1 MSEKLGPLEVLCDSP
16 PYPIV
21 RACSLLGFSR
31 PEDVRWCRLS
41 QFLVDHAG
49 WWAMYKVLA
58 SWDAAS
64 MNRCLKDAKCS
75 CGEALPQLHRCMFS
89 VSTGQSW
96 TYVLGQCHRCRT
108 MFWEEG

>member
-21 RACSLLGFSR
+21 QACSLLGFTR
-31 PEDVRWCRLS
+31 PADVRWCRLS
-41 QFLVDHAG
+41 QFLVDRAG
-49 WWAMYKVLA
+49 WWAMYRVLA
-58 SWDAAS
+58 WDAES
-64 MNRCLKDAKCS
+64 MNRCLRDGKCS
-75 CGEALPQLHRCMFS
+75 CGEALPQLHRCLFS

-96 TYVLGQCHRCRT
+96 TYVLGQCVRCKS